1 MSLAWVGVDEDMDVD
16 RTDVDRTDVDGLDLW
31 ISCKELR
38 DRRLHHVDD
47 VEKRAKDLNLRI
59 R

>member
-1 MSLAWVGVDEDMDVD
+1 MAWVGELESENQ
-16 RTDVDRTDVDGLDLW
+16 GQGPNEAW
-31 ISCKELR
+31 ISCKELK

-47 VEKRAKDLNLRI
+47 VEGRAHDLNLRI

>member
-1 MSLAWVGVDEDMDVD
+1 MSLAWVGVDEDGQE
-16 RTDVDRTDVDGLDLW
+16 DVDGLDLW

>member
-1 MSLAWVGVDEDMDVD
+1 MSLAWVGVDEDM
-16 RTDVDRTDVDGLDLW
+16 DVDRTDVDGLDLW